1 MKLSLSKIQ
10 SINRQLINLNAQN
23 EELRKILAYHN
34 TAFESLTAVVNKLTS
49 NQDNLNRRLKDVEAL
64 TSGQV
69 TLKAARGL
77 PYAGD
82 EEEEFRNQSL
92 GDEEEVER
100 VT

>member
-1 MKLSLSKIQ
+1 MKPSLSKIQ
-10 SINRQLINLNAQN
+10 SINRQLLNLNEQN
-23 EELRKILAYHN
+23 AALRQILANHD
-34 TAFESLTAVVNKLTS
+34 TAFEKLMDVVNKLTS

-69 TLKAARGL
+69 TLKDARGL

-82 EEEEFRNQSL
+82 EEE
-92 GDEEEVER
+92 VER